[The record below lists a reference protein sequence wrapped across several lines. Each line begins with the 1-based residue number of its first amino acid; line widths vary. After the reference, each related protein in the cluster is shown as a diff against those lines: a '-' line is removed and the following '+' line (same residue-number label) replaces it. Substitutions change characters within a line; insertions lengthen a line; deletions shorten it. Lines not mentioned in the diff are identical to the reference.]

1 MMGRSEEPG
10 AEGQGLKAKSQR
22 PRAEGQELKAKSRL
36 PTARFVAALVATSV
50 RSALAERGA
59 FIMRAVFMMVNNAIF
74 FTFWIVLLSRVPA
87 IRGYELG
94 DVAVLYGIVAVA
106 HGLAWFFAGG
116 IYHLARVIHD
126 GELDALLA

>member
-1 MMGRSEEPG
+1 MMGE
-10 AEGQGLKAKSQR
+10 SQE
-22 PRAEGQELKAKSRL
+22 PRAKGQEPTATSRL
-36 PTARFVAALVATSV
+36 PTARFAAALVATSV

-116 IYHLARVIHD
+116 IYHLARVIHG
-126 GELDALLA
+126 GEVDALLAPPKPRWEERRGG